1 MRILSIGYLSVDCLS
16 LIDSGAVLSAV
27 SSMLPQNSLLTGK
40 ITGKMHENCFD
51 LALKPPY
58 LLGKADLNCK
68 FNREFN
74 KQEQGMLT

>member
-1 MRILSIGYLSVDCLS
+1 MFRNSHLDRGPRTLELGN
-16 LIDSGAVLSAV
+16 GAVLSAL
-27 SSMLPQNSLLTGK
+27 SSLLPQNSLLTGK

-51 LALKPPY
+51 VALKPPY

>member
-1 MRILSIGYLSVDCLS
+1 MVQSTDFIEFI
-16 LIDSGAVLSAV
+16 
-27 SSMLPQNSLLTGK
+27 QKTGRKWRCAQCSKLHAPAKFPVNRK